1 MTPSIARTQ
10 LTADYS
16 IPKIINGGWQLAT
29 GHALAHALDMKDAH
43 NAFAELL
50 DRGFDTFD
58 CADIYTGVEAFYGQ
72 IIAERRRAGLS
83 LPQIHT
89 KFVPDLKDLAHVDR
103 AYVERVIERS
113 LSRLG
118 VERLDMVQFHWW
130 NYDVPGMIDTAGELM
145 RLQEKGLIRCISTTN
160 FSTANLKKLVD
171 AGIPVVTNQCQYSLL
186 DRRPEKAMTDF
197 CRRSGVKLIAYG
209 TVAGGFLSDKWLGK
223 PEPDLQSL
231 ENRSLVKYLL
241 VIEDTLG
248 WAGYQ
253 KLLVFQL
260 PVCRLSTPSVSPKPQ
275 RQWWE
280 RATAVMLPT
289 PADSSGRPSPKTHA
303 VRWMS
308 SLSSSRR
315 SKGTALILNASPVR
329 AILPSCA

>member
-130 NYDVPGMIDTAGELM
+130 DYDVPGMIDTAGELM
-145 RLQEKGLIRCISTTN
+145 RLQERDSSAASRRRISTPPTSKSLWMPA
-160 FSTANLKKLVD
+160 FPSLPISASIRSSTAARK
-171 AGIPVVTNQCQYSLL
+171 
-186 DRRPEKAMTDF
+186 RP
-197 CRRSGVKLIAYG
+197 
-209 TVAGGFLSDKWLGK
+209 
-223 PEPDLQSL
+223 
-231 ENRSLVKYLL
+231 
-241 VIEDTLG
+241 
-248 WAGYQ
+248 
-253 KLLVFQL
+253 
-260 PVCRLSTPSVSPKPQ
+260 
-275 RQWWE
+275 
-280 RATAVMLPT
+280 
-289 PADSSGRPSPKTHA
+289 
-303 VRWMS
+303 
-308 SLSSSRR
+308 
-315 SKGTALILNASPVR
+315 
-329 AILPSCA
+329 

>member
-103 AYVERVIERS
+103 AYVEHVIERS

-118 VERLDMVQFHWW
+118 VERLDMVS
-130 NYDVPGMIDTAGELM
+130 
-145 RLQEKGLIRCISTTN
+145 ST
-160 FSTANLKKLVD
+160 
-171 AGIPVVTNQCQYSLL
+171 G
-186 DRRPEKAMTDF
+186 
-197 CRRSGVKLIAYG
+197 G
-209 TVAGGFLSDKWLGK
+209 TTTF
-223 PEPDLQSL
+223 
-231 ENRSLVKYLL
+231 
-241 VIEDTLG
+241 
-248 WAGYQ
+248 
-253 KLLVFQL
+253 
-260 PVCRLSTPSVSPKPQ
+260 
-275 RQWWE
+275 
-280 RATAVMLPT
+280 
-289 PADSSGRPSPKTHA
+289 PA
-303 VRWMS
+303 
-308 SLSSSRR
+308 
-315 SKGTALILNASPVR
+315 
-329 AILPSCA
+329 

>member
-130 NYDVPGMIDTAGELM
+130 DYDVPGMIDTAGELM

-160 FSTANLKKLVD
+160 FNTANLKKLVD

-197 CRRSGVKLIAYG
+197 NCRSV
-209 TVAGGFLSDKWLGK
+209 V
-223 PEPDLQSL
+223 SL
-231 ENRSLVKYLL
+231 HHR
-241 VIEDTLG
+241 
-248 WAGYQ
+248 
-253 KLLVFQL
+253 
-260 PVCRLSTPSVSPKPQ
+260 
-275 RQWWE
+275 
-280 RATAVMLPT
+280 
-289 PADSSGRPSPKTHA
+289 
-303 VRWMS
+303 
-308 SLSSSRR
+308 
-315 SKGTALILNASPVR
+315 
-329 AILPSCA
+329 

>member
-1 MTPSIARTQ
+1 MTSSIARTQ

-72 IIAERRRAGLS
+72 IIAERRCAGLS

-130 NYDVPGMIDTAGELM
+130 DYDVPGMIDTAGELM

-160 FSTANLKKLVD
+160 INTAMMVYLAQQASGMHFSGDIVNVPGTSVMGAQKHAEYQVD
-171 AGIPVVTNQCQYSLL
+171 PDALLEMVLDIFYEPV
-186 DRRPEKAMTDF
+186 D
-197 CRRSGVKLIAYG
+197 G
-209 TVAGGFLSDKWLGK
+209 
-223 PEPDLQSL
+223 
-231 ENRSLVKYLL
+231 
-241 VIEDTLG
+241 
-248 WAGYQ
+248 
-253 KLLVFQL
+253 
-260 PVCRLSTPSVSPKPQ
+260 
-275 RQWWE
+275 
-280 RATAVMLPT
+280 
-289 PADSSGRPSPKTHA
+289 
-303 VRWMS
+303 
-308 SLSSSRR
+308 
-315 SKGTALILNASPVR
+315 
-329 AILPSCA
+329 